1 MAVHKDVAVPAT
13 SFILKRARVPGCF
26 LASPPPASPDAEG
39 SLLVDIIVDKGRVAG
54 IVASGQAGTSDLPQV
69 DVEGRQ
75 VWATLIDMHTHLD
88 KGQVIPRASPD
99 GTLEGGVRLTIADRK
114 RWSHEDI
121 AARMRFALKC
131 AYAHGVSTI
140 RTHLDSPEEWLPRRT
155 LPVFRELRDEWAG
168 KVDLQAVGLAPLSI
182 FRTDWGNTLADLMA
196 ESGGVLGGVTDAL
209 GVYEGLADEALDH
222 LLDVFLD
229 AASARGLDVDLHV
242 DQTESLDLFA
252 LPRIAAAVLRK
263 KFKGK
268 VVVGHCVS
276 LALAPEDVAKQ
287 TIRMAVDA
295 GLHFVTL
302 PTPMVYLQDRQPNR
316 TPRWRGVTLAHELLD
331 AGLKVAVGGDNC
343 RDAWFPFG
351 DHDML
356 DTLQQAV
363 RIFQLDNPIA
373 KALPMAGPMPS
384 DIIGAGHQGRIG
396 IGAPADFIL
405 LSARTQNEA
414 MCRPQADRIVV
425 RSGRRVTDPLPDYA
439 ELDPI
444 MA

>member
-1 MAVHKDVAVPAT
+1 MASHRDIAIPT
-13 SFILKRARVPGCF
+13 GSFILRRARVPGAF
-26 LASPPPASPDAEG
+26 LAQPPASGADPEG
-39 SLLVDIIVDKGRVAG
+39 SFLVDIVVEKGRVTG
-54 IVASGQAGTSDLPQV
+54 LVPAGTTGPTDLPTV

-88 KGQVIPRASPD
+88 KGQVIPRAVPD
-99 GTLEGGVRLTIADRK
+99 GTLEGGVRLTMADRK
-114 RWSHEDI
+114 RWTPEDI
-121 AARMRFALKC
+121 AARMSFGLRC

-140 RTHLDSPEEWLPRRT
+140 RTHLDSPEEWLAVRSF
-155 LPVFRELRDEWAG
+155 PVFRALRSEWAG

-182 FRTDWGNTLADLMA
+182 FRTDWGNKLADLVA

-222 LLDVFLD
+222 LLDLFLD
-229 AASARGLDVDLHV
+229 AAAERGLDVDFHV
-242 DQTESLDLFA
+242 DQTESLSLFA
-252 LPRIAAAVLRK
+252 LPRIAAAVLRR
-263 KFKGK
+263 KFKGR
-268 VVVGHCVS
+268 VVCGHCVS
-276 LALAPEDVAKQ
+276 LALAPDEVAKD

-331 AGLKVAVGGDNC
+331 AGLKVAIGGDNC

-363 RIFQLDNPIA
+363 RIFQLDNPVA

-384 DIIGAGHQGRIG
+384 DIIAAGHQGRIAV
-396 IGAPADFIL
+396 GAPADVIL
-405 LSARTQNEA
+405 LSARTLNEA
-414 MCRPQADRIVV
+414 MCRPQADRVVV
-425 RSGRRVTDPLPDYA
+425 RAGRQVTEPLPDYA
-439 ELDPI
+439 ELDAV
-444 MA
+444 M

>member
-1 MAVHKDVAVPAT
+1 MASHKDLGVPEG
-13 SFILKRARVPGCF
+13 SFLLTRARVPACF
-26 LASPPPASPDAEG
+26 LAGGPAGATDAEG
-39 SLLVDIIVDKGRVAG
+39 SCLVDIVVANGVVDG
-54 IVASGQAGTSDLPQV
+54 IVPSGQASATDLPTV
-69 DVEGRQ
+69 DAEGRQ

-88 KGQVIPRASPD
+88 KGQVIPRATPD
-99 GTLEGGVRLTIADRK
+99 GTLEGGVRLTMADRK
-114 RWSHEDI
+114 RWTHEDI

-131 AYAHGVSTI
+131 AYSHGVSTI
-140 RTHLDSPEEWLPRRT
+140 RTHLDSPEEWLPRRS
-155 LPVFRELRDEWAG
+155 LPVFRELRSEWAG

-182 FRTDWGNTLADLMA
+182 FKTDWGNTLADLMA

-209 GVYEGLADEALDH
+209 GVYEGLADEALDG
-222 LLDVFLD
+222 LLDLFLD
-229 AASARGLDVDLHV
+229 AATDRGLDVDLHV

-252 LPRIAAAVLRK
+252 LPRIAAAVMRK
-263 KFKGK
+263 KFKGR

-276 LALAPEDVAKQ
+276 LALAPEDVAER

-302 PTPMVYLQDRQPNR
+302 PTPMVYLQDRKPNR

-331 AGLKVAVGGDNC
+331 AGLKVAIGGDNC

-356 DTLQQAV
+356 DTLQQSV

-384 DIIGAGHQGRIG
+384 DIVGAGHQGRIAV
-396 IGAPADFIL
+396 GAPADFIL
-405 LSARTQNEA
+405 LSARTLNEA

-425 RSGRRVTDPLPDYA
+425 RNGRRVTETLPDYA
-439 ELDPI
+439 ELDAV
-444 MA
+444 M